1 MKSLWA
7 PWRMEYILGDKEEG
21 CIFCSKP
28 AAKRDEENLILF
40 QGRDVFVM
48 MNKFPYNNGHLML
61 VPKRHCVD
69 LEELT
74 DRESQELFDLMKT
87 SVRVLKSTLRPHGF
101 NVGINIG
108 ISGGAGEAHLHL
120 HIVPRW
126 TGDTNFMPV
135 LVETKIIPQYL
146 EETYKKLHSAFE
158 NLLSETE
165 RQKGGKEK

>member
-1 MKSLWA
+1 
-7 PWRMEYILGDKEEG
+7 MEYILGDKEEG

-158 NLLSETE
+158 NLLSETG